1 MSDSYNSNQQES
13 PATSQDPGYA
23 HDPQSGDRWLTLYQ
37 NAVLETDSNKLP
49 ARIKA
54 AEDAIRERS
63 SLDGQVSREERTALE
78 NASYA
83 LGVLKRER
91 FENR

>member
-1 MSDSYNSNQQES
+1 MSDSYETNQQKS
-13 PATSQDPGYA
+13 PATSQGLEYS
-23 HDPQSGDRWLTLYQ
+23 HDLESDDRWLTLYQ
-37 NAVLETDSNKLP
+37 AAVLETDSNKLP
-49 ARIKA
+49 ARIQA

-91 FENR
+91 FGNR